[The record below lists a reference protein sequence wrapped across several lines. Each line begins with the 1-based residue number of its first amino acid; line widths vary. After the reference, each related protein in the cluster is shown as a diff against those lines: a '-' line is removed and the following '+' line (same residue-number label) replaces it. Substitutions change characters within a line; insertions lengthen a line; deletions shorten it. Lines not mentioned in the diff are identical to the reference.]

1 MQTIRD
7 DRGRFR
13 RATWRDRVELAC
25 SCAMIAAVILWALFG
40 GGER

>member
-7 DRGRFR
+7 ERGRFS

-25 SCAMIAAVILWALFG
+25 SCAMIAAVLLWALFG
-40 GGER
+40 GGGR